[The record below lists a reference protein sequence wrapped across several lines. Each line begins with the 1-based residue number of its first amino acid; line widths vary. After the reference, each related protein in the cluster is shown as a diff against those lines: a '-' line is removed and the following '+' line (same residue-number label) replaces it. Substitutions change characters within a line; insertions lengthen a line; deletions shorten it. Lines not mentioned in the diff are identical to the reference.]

1 MLKAKTIIS
10 ALIILYSFSCSSK
23 KVDQKKSTNS
33 KSYIQLFDGHSL
45 SGWKTLDFDGS
56 GGQVTV
62 DNNSIIFDRG
72 EPFTGIVIDNDN
84 FQLPGEEYEISVEAK
99 KTDGRDFFCAITFPV
114 PEKNACCTF
123 VAGAWGGQVTGLSN
137 IDYLDA
143 NRNTTRSTLRYE
155 TDKWYNIIIKISYGR
170 IQCWIDD
177 RIVVNSLISNKT
189 ISMRPGAIEQ
199 CQPFGI
205 ASYETSANF
214 RSIRIRKIDI
224 NQE

>member
-10 ALIILYSFSCSSK
+10 AVIILYSFSCSSK
-23 KVDQKKSTNS
+23 NVNSKKETNS
-33 KSYIQLFDGHSL
+33 KSYIQLFDGNSL
-45 SGWKTLDFDGS
+45 SGWKILNFDGS

-62 DNNSIIFDRG
+62 NNNLINFGRG
-72 EPFTGIVIDNDN
+72 EPFTGIVVDKEN
-84 FQLPGEEYEISVEAK
+84 FIPPGEEYEINVEVR
-99 KTDGRDFFCAITFPV
+99 KTEGRDFFCAITFPV
-114 PEKNACCTF
+114 PEKGSCCTF

-143 NRNTTRSTLRYE
+143 NRNSTRSTLRYE
-155 TDKWYNIIIKISYGR
+155 TDKWYNIRIEISYGR
-170 IQCWIDD
+170 IRCWIDD

-205 ASYETSANF
+205 ASYETSSEF
-214 RSIRIRKIDI
+214 RSIRISKID
-224 NQE
+224 

>member
-10 ALIILYSFSCSSK
+10 AVIILYSFSCSSK
-23 KVDQKKSTNS
+23 NVNSKKETNS
-33 KSYIQLFDGHSL
+33 KSYIQLFDGNSL
-45 SGWKTLDFDGS
+45 SGWKILNFDGS

-62 DNNSIIFDRG
+62 NNNLINFGRG
-72 EPFTGIVIDNDN
+72 EPFTGIVVDKEN
-84 FQLPGEEYEISVEAK
+84 FNPPGEEYEINVEVR
-99 KTDGRDFFCAITFPV
+99 KTEGRDFFCAITFPV

-143 NRNTTRSTLRYE
+143 NRNSTRSTLRYE
-155 TDKWYNIIIKISYGR
+155 NGKWYNIRIEISYGR
-170 IQCWIDD
+170 IRCWIDD

-189 ISMRPGAIEQ
+189 ISIRPGAIEK

-205 ASYETSANF
+205 ASYETSSDF
-214 RSIRIRKIDI
+214 RSIRLSKI
-224 NQE
+224 N